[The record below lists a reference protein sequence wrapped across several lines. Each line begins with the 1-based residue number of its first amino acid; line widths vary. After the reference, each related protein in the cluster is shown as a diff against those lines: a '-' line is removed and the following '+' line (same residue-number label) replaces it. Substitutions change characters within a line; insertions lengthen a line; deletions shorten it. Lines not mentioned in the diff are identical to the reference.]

1 MSSPVMMVT
10 CASVPGRDQ
19 PRVTRQPRKIP
30 GPRPL
35 SALLSLLSAQKD
47 DTSAADAVD
56 LGSRGPLVFRDQL
69 RRTRSPPPLTARRFH
84 RQSSPSHRNFAR

>member
-1 MSSPVMMVT
+1 MMVT

-19 PRVTRQPRKIP
+19 PRVVTRLPRKIP
-30 GPRPL
+30 VMRPI

-56 LGSRGPLVFRDQL
+56 PAINRAQVPATIVAKSPKLRAVNGDPGPRP
-69 RRTRSPPPLTARRFH
+69 RARR
-84 RQSSPSHRNFAR
+84 